1 MATVDLTQWTWL
13 VWLCIAIVCVIIELV
28 TLEFTFAMI
37 ATGTLVGGLGTTLA
51 GGPWWLQIALAAV
64 ISGLLL
70 FTIRPLLLRALR
82 KHQDQTRHNVDAIS
96 QQHGRVTGAFVDD
109 LGEVKLEN
117 GETWSARLA
126 PGAKASVGDR
136 IVVVEVR
143 GATVVVTTPS
153 ETQLDTEEGKP

>member
-1 MATVDLTQWTWL
+1 MDLTQWTWL
-13 VWLCIAIVCVIIELV
+13 VWLCIAIVCVIIELI

-82 KHQDQTRHNVDAIS
+82 RHQDTTRHNIDAIA
-96 QQHGRVTGAFVDD
+96 QQRGRVTTAFVNEV
-109 LGEVKLEN
+109 GEVKLEN
-117 GETWSARLA
+117 GETWTARLA
-126 PGAKASVGDR
+126 PGAAATIGDP
-136 IVVVEVR
+136 VVVLEVR
-143 GATVVVTTPS
+143 GATVIIAPATRN
-153 ETQLDTEEGKP
+153 EEGKS

>member
-1 MATVDLTQWTWL
+1 MDLTQWTWL
-13 VWLCIAIVCVIIELV
+13 VWLCIAIVCVIIELI

-82 KHQDQTRHNVDAIS
+82 KHQDTTRHNIDAIA
-96 QQHGRVTGAFVDD
+96 QQRGRVTTAFVDEV
-109 LGEVKLEN
+109 GEVKLEN
-117 GETWSARLA
+117 GETWTARLA
-126 PGAKASVGDR
+126 PGAAATIGDP
-136 IVVVEVR
+136 VVVLEVR
-143 GATVVVTTPS
+143 GATVIIAPATRN
-153 ETQLDTEEGKP
+153 EEGKS

>member
-1 MATVDLTQWTWL
+1 VDLTQWTWL
-13 VWLCIAIVCVIIELV
+13 VWLCIAIVCVIIELI

-82 KHQDQTRHNVDAIS
+82 KHQDTTRHNIDAIA
-96 QQHGRVTGAFVDD
+96 QQRGRVTTAFVDEV
-109 LGEVKLEN
+109 GEVKLEN
-117 GETWSARLA
+117 GETWTARLA
-126 PGAKASVGDR
+126 PGAAATIGDP
-136 IVVVEVR
+136 VVVLEVR
-143 GATVVVTTPS
+143 GATVIIAPATRN
-153 ETQLDTEEGKP
+153 EEGKS

>member
-1 MATVDLTQWTWL
+1 VDLTQWTWL
-13 VWLCIAIVCVIIELV
+13 VWLCIAIVCVIIELI

-82 KHQDQTRHNVDAIS
+82 RHQDTTRHNIDAIA
-96 QQHGRVTGAFVDD
+96 QQRGRVTTAFVNEV
-109 LGEVKLEN
+109 GEVKLEN
-117 GETWSARLA
+117 GETWTARLA
-126 PGAKASVGDR
+126 PGAAATIGDP
-136 IVVVEVR
+136 VVVLEVR
-143 GATVVVTTPS
+143 GATVIIAPATRN
-153 ETQLDTEEGKP
+153 EEGKS

>member
-1 MATVDLTQWTWL
+1 MPAVDLTQWTWL

-37 ATGTLVGGLGTTLA
+37 ATGTLVGGLGTTLL

-70 FTIRPLLLRALR
+70 FTIRPLLLRLLR
-82 KHQDQTRHNVDAIS
+82 KHQDTTRHNVDAIAY
-96 QQHGRVTGAFVDD
+96 QHGRVTGAFVDD

-117 GETWSARLA
+117 GETWSAKLA
-126 PGAKASVGDR
+126 PGAQAAVGDQI
-136 IVVVEVR
+136 IVLEVR
-143 GATVVVTTPS
+143 GATVIVASPGRN
-153 ETQLDTEEGKP
+153 EEGKP